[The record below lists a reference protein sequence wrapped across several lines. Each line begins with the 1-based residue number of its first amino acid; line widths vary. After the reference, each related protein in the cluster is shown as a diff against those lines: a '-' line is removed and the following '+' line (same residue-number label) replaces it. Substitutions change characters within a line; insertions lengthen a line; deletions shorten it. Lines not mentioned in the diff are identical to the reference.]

1 MKYQYLSIDLY
12 NNKIYTYEMNDD
24 SYVSYLIKE
33 EIIID

>member
-24 SYVSYLIKE
+24 SYVSYLKE
-33 EIIID
+33 EIMID